1 MKTRLLVVS
10 AIAFVLATLAIFN
23 GCSGG
28 KSTTTSNMGTVNLTV
43 SDPPTC
49 AAPSGPYSHVYVTIR
64 DVKIHQSA
72 NAGAN
77 DPGWVDLTPNLSS
90 APMQVDL
97 LGLASNKCFLATLGS
112 KVELQAGHYQQIRV
126 FLSDTS
132 DFNKVSGN
140 SCTGHDVNCVILGSD
155 SSEHTLNLSSESQ
168 TGIKIPSGQL
178 AGGQFT
184 IGAGEAKDLNIDF
197 DACASIVVAAGG
209 YRLKPVLHAG
219 EVHLTSVSVTG
230 TLIDSISNTS
240 IIGGKAIVALEQKD
254 AGGTDRVIMQT
265 TPDANGNF
273 ALCPVPD
280 GTYDVVAVA
289 VNGAGVAYAATI
301 VSGVQPGSAIG
312 NIPMVAQ
319 TGANLSDASISGTV
333 TTTSGAA
340 GTVDDITLY
349 AMQQVTI
356 NSSAVNVIIPLAQQS
371 SATASLTT
379 ASGGSCPSNTYCA
392 TYTLAVPAMWPN
404 LGTFSAGGTTYTQ
417 GTATP
422 VAYSVGAQAFSA
434 GVSACSSPE
443 VVVNTLSGGGALTVT
458 PGGTVTA
465 ANIAFNGC

>member
-1 MKTRLLVVS
+1 
-10 AIAFVLATLAIFN
+10 
-23 GCSGG
+23 
-28 KSTTTSNMGTVNLTV
+28 
-43 SDPPTC
+43 
-49 AAPSGPYSHVYVTIR
+49 
-64 DVKIHQSA
+64 
-72 NAGAN
+72 
-77 DPGWVDLTPNLSS
+77 
-90 APMQVDL
+90 
-97 LGLASNKCFLATLGS
+97 
-112 KVELQAGHYQQIRV
+112 
-126 FLSDTS
+126 
-132 DFNKVSGN
+132 
-140 SCTGHDVNCVILGSD
+140 
-155 SSEHTLNLSSESQ
+155 
-168 TGIKIPSGQL
+168 
-178 AGGQFT
+178 
-184 IGAGEAKDLNIDF
+184 
-197 DACASIVVAAGG
+197 
-209 YRLKPVLHAG
+209 
-219 EVHLTSVSVTG
+219 VSVTG
-230 TLIDSISNTS
+230 TLVDSISNTA
-240 IIGGKAIVALEQKD
+240 ILGGKAIVALEQKD

-301 VSGVQPGSAIG
+301 VSGVQPGSSIG

-319 TGANLSDASISGTV
+319 TGANLADASISGTV
-333 TTTSGAA
+333 TTSSGAA
-340 GTVDDITLY
+340 GTADDITLY

-356 NSSAVNVIIPLAQQS
+356 NSSSVNVIIPLAQQS

-422 VAYSVGAQAFSA
+422 VAYSVGAQAFSG

-458 PGGTVTA
+458 PGGAVTA
-465 ANIAFNGC
+465 ANIVFNGC